1 MSIRT
6 VSIAKSPRY
15 TILLRESAIEILND
29 DDVDDDCDGDY
40 DNDDD
45 NDYYYCT
52 VPLPGKI
59 GGRCKTG
66 KLCDD
71 PNAKCKKRLCQCNDG
86 FTINSTDLT
95 CSKYH
100 CHQLHVQQEDMQGV
114 PVNITL

>member
-1 MSIRT
+1 MAIRT
-6 VSIAKSPRY
+6 VSIAKSPRC
-15 TILLRESAIEILND
+15 ESAYEIQND

-40 DNDDD
+40 NNDDD

-86 FTINSTDLT
+86 FTMNSTDLT

-100 CHQLHVQQEDMQGV
+100 CHQLHVPQEDIQGV